1 MIYALIALAAL
12 VVVLC
17 IALLVARHRFLG
29 VSLPKV
35 RGRLGMSGLN
45 ETVTISRD
53 RWGVPH
59 VSATSMEDAAFAM
72 GVAHAQDRLWQMEVT
87 RRVATGRISELIGT
101 DGVNID
107 RFIRRVGL
115 HRVAREEEL
124 RLGPEPRH
132 MLKAYAAGV
141 NAIVG
146 SGKPLPLEY
155 RLIGATP
162 EPWEP
167 MHSLAALKL
176 LALGLSMNWDAELQR
191 LELLRAIGPEHAAR
205 LDIVYPDANPTILA
219 STLRASGGAD
229 SRSQLMGMF
238 REAARWIPTAGGMSN
253 SWVVSGERSAT
264 GRPILCNDPHLVP
277 GVPSIW
283 YAAHIQA
290 GEDFESTG
298 VTMPGL
304 PFVIIGHNKRVAWG
318 FTNSFADCQD
328 LVIEEFD
335 SPAGERFRTERGFE
349 PTRRLREII
358 HVKGSSDVL
367 EEVVVTRHGPIVE
380 RIEDP
385 ERSIWRGLA
394 LQWTALQPGG
404 GAEGLL
410 RLQRATDW
418 KSFREAFVPFDAPS
432 QNVVY
437 ADVDG
442 HIGYLLSGRVP
453 VRKRKPSGLPVQGW
467 TGDAVWTRYLTPE
480 EMPSMLDPAEQQI
493 ITANNRIVA
502 EGFPHY
508 IGADYMSGYR
518 ALRIGELLSE
528 RVVDLAYMARAQMDL
543 VCPPARQVIR
553 LLSSM
558 SCAGTLA
565 ESARR
570 RLASWDAVMD
580 PHRVEPTIYE
590 AFMARLAEHSLS
602 PLCGNA
608 WRILAG
614 VDLSHPV
621 FEYPGNLVG
630 RLTPSL
636 IERWEGGD
644 DGLFEGAT
652 TWAEVVNKSLEDA
665 MNDLRTRFGRGSRRL
680 AWGRVHQVH
689 LVHAFGRRRGL
700 GYFFNARSI
709 RVGGNTDTVLA
720 TSQSP
725 GEPFETRLSAPSWR
739 QVIDVGNWDACGGV
753 HVPGQSGQPG
763 SRHYRDLSRRWRTNR
778 QFPLYWS
785 AALTRRHARARL
797 TVFPLPDG
805 HAAEPGTRTAGS

>member
-1 MIYALIALAAL
+1 MIYALIAVAAL

-35 RGRLGMSGLN
+35 RGRLGMSGLIAP
-45 ETVTISRD
+45 VTISRD

-107 RFIRRVGL
+107 RFVRRVGL
-115 HRVAREEEL
+115 HRVARDEEL
-124 RLGPEPRH
+124 RLGPEPRR

-141 NAIVG
+141 NAIAA
-146 SGKPLPLEY
+146 SGRPLPLEY
-155 RLIGATP
+155 RLLGATP

-219 STLRASGGAD
+219 STLKASGGPD
-229 SRSQLMGMF
+229 TRSQLMGMF

-253 SWVVSGERSAT
+253 SWVVSGERSST

-277 GVPSIW
+277 GMPSIW

-318 FTNSFADCQD
+318 LTNSFADCQD

-367 EEVVVTRHGPIVE
+367 EEVVVTRHGPVVE

-418 KSFREAFVPFDAPS
+418 KSFREAFIPFDAPS
-432 QNVVY
+432 QNIVY

-480 EMPSMLDPAEQQI
+480 EMPSMLDPSEQQI
-493 ITANNRIVA
+493 ITANNRIV
-502 EGFPHY
+502 GDDFPHY

-558 SCAGTLA
+558 TCTSTVA
-565 ESARR
+565 ETARR
-570 RLASWDAVMD
+570 RLAGWDAVMD

-621 FEYPGNLVG
+621 FQYPGNLIG

-644 DGLFEGAT
+644 DGLFEGVT
-652 TWAEVVNKSLEDA
+652 TWAEIVNRSLDDA
-665 MNDLRTRFGRGSRRL
+665 MTDLRTRFGRGSRRL
-680 AWGRVHQVH
+680 AWGRVHQVQ
-689 LVHAFGRRRGL
+689 LIHAFGRRRGL
-700 GYFFNARSI
+700 GYFFNAHAI

-720 TSQSP
+720 TSQVP
-725 GEPFETRLSAPSWR
+725 GEPYETRLSAPSWR
-739 QVIDVGNWDACGGV
+739 QVIDVGNWDASGGV
-753 HVPGQSGQPG
+753 HLPGQSGQPG
-763 SRHYRDLSRRWRTNR
+763 SRHYRDLSRRWKTNR

-797 TVFPLPDG
+797 TVFPLPEG
-805 HAAEPGTRTAGS
+805 HSTEPGARPTGS

>member
-1 MIYALIALAAL
+1 MIIALIVVAAL
-12 VVVLC
+12 VVVV
-17 IALLVARHRFLG
+17 ITALLVARHRTFG
-29 VSLPKV
+29 VSLPRV
-35 RGRLGMSGLN
+35 RGTLSLSGLLAGV
-45 ETVTISRD
+45 TVGRD

-59 VSATSMEDAAFAM
+59 VNATSMEDAAFAM
-72 GVAHAQDRLWQMEVT
+72 GVVHAQDRLWQMEVT

-101 DGVNID
+101 DGINID

-124 RLGPEPRH
+124 RLAPEARR

-141 NAIVG
+141 NGIAQ
-146 SGKPLPLEY
+146 SGRALPLEY
-155 RLIGATP
+155 RLLGVTP

-176 LALGLSMNWDAELQR
+176 LALGLSMNWDTELQR

-219 STLRASGGAD
+219 STVRAAGGD
-229 SRSQLMGMF
+229 TRSQLLTMF

-253 SWVVSGERSAT
+253 SWVVSGERTTT

-283 YAAHIQA
+283 YAAHVQA
-290 GEDFESTG
+290 GDDFEASG
-298 VTMPGL
+298 VTMPGM
-304 PFVIIGHNKRVAWG
+304 PFVIIGHNKRIAWG

-335 SPAGERFRTERGFE
+335 SPAADRFRTERGFE

-358 HVKGSSDVL
+358 HVKNSSDVL
-367 EEVVVTRHGPIVE
+367 EEVVVTRHGPVVE

-394 LQWTALQPGG
+394 LQWTALQPG
-404 GAEGLL
+404 AAADGLL
-410 RLQRATDW
+410 RLQRAGDW
-418 KSFREAFVPFDAPS
+418 TSFKEAFTAFDAPS

-437 ADVDG
+437 ADIDG
-442 HIGYLLSGRVP
+442 HIGYLLTGRIP
-453 VRKRKPSGLPVQGW
+453 VRRAKPSGLPVQGW
-467 TGDAVWTRYLTPE
+467 TGNAVWTRFLTIDEVPQLFDPPE
-480 EMPSMLDPAEQQI
+480 HQI
-493 ITANNRIVA
+493 ITANNRIA
-502 EGFPHY
+502 GDNFPFY
-508 IGADYMSGYR
+508 IGSDYMSGYR
-518 ALRIGELLSE
+518 ALRIGELLNE
-528 RVVDLAYMARAQMDL
+528 RVVDLPYMARAQMDL
-543 VCPPARQVIR
+543 VCPPARQVVR
-553 LLSSM
+553 LLAAM
-558 SCAGTLA
+558 HCDTPGAELA
-565 ESARR
+565 RH
-570 RLASWDAVMD
+570 RLAQWDAVMD
-580 PHRVEPTIYE
+580 PRRVEPTIYE

-602 PLCGNA
+602 PVCGNA

-621 FEYPGNLVG
+621 FQYPGNLVG

-636 IERWEGGD
+636 IERWELGD
-644 DGLFEGAT
+644 DSLFEGLT
-652 TWAEVVNKSLEDA
+652 TWAEVVNRSLDDA
-665 MNDLRTRFGRGSRRL
+665 MTDLRTRFGRGSRHWM
-680 AWGRVHQVH
+680 WGRVHR
-689 LVHAFGRRRGL
+689 LELIHAFGRRRGL
-700 GYFFNARSI
+700 AWFFNAPSI

-720 TSQSP
+720 TSAVP

-739 QVIDVGNWDACGGV
+739 QVIDVGKWDASGGI
-753 HVPGQSGQPG
+753 HLPGQSGQPG

-785 AALTRRHARARL
+785 PQEVRRHARTRL
-797 TVFPLPDG
+797 VLNPRPHEAG
-805 HAAEPGTRTAGS
+805 GRT

>member
-1 MIYALIALAAL
+1 MIIALIAAAAL

-17 IALLVARHRFLG
+17 LALLVTRQRLLG
-29 VSLPKV
+29 VSLPKA
-35 RGRLGMSGLN
+35 RGRLGMSGLIAPA
-45 ETVTISRD
+45 TISRD

-59 VSATSMEDAAFAM
+59 IAATSMEDAAFAI
-72 GVAHAQDRLWQMEVT
+72 GAAHAQDRLWQMEVT
-87 RRVATGRISELIGT
+87 RRVATGRICELIGT

-115 HRVAREEEL
+115 HRVARDEEL
-124 RLGPEPRH
+124 RLGPEPRR
-132 MLKAYAAGV
+132 MLKAYAAGI
-141 NAIVG
+141 NGIIS
-146 SGKPLPLEY
+146 SGRALPLEY
-155 RLIGATP
+155 RLLRATP

-176 LALGLSMNWDAELQR
+176 LALGLSMNWDSELQR

-205 LDIVYPDANPTILA
+205 LDIVYPNANPTILA
-219 STLRASGGAD
+219 ATLRASGGAD
-229 SRSQLMGMF
+229 GRSHLLGLF

-253 SWVVSGERSAT
+253 SWVVSGERSKS

-277 GVPSIW
+277 GMPSIW

-318 FTNSFADCQD
+318 FTNSYADCQD

-335 SPAGERFRTERGFE
+335 SPAGDRFRTERGFE

-367 EEVVVTRHGPIVE
+367 EEVVVTRHGPVVD

-385 ERSIWRGLA
+385 ERGIWRGLA

-404 GAEGLL
+404 SADGLL
-410 RLQRATDW
+410 RLQRAGDW
-418 KSFREAFVPFDAPS
+418 TSFRDAFIQLDAPS

-453 VRKRKPSGLPVQGW
+453 VRKRQPSGLPVQGW
-467 TGDAVWTRYLTPE
+467 TGDAVWTRYLTRD
-480 EMPSMLDPAEQQI
+480 EMPSILDPPEQQI
-493 ITANNRIVA
+493 ITANNRIV
-502 EGFPHY
+502 GDDFPHY
-508 IGADYMSGYR
+508 IGADYLSGYR

-528 RVVDLAYMARAQMDL
+528 RVMDLPYMARAQMDL

-558 SCAGTLA
+558 HCASTVAETARSRLA
-565 ESARR
+565 E
-570 RLASWDAVMD
+570 WDAVMD

-602 PLCGNA
+602 PLCGKA

-614 VDLSHPV
+614 VDLAHPV
-621 FEYPGNLVG
+621 FQYPGNLVG

-652 TWAEVVNKSLEDA
+652 TWAEVVNRSLDDA
-665 MNDLRTRFGRGSRRL
+665 MTDLRTRFGRRSGRL
-680 AWGRVHQVH
+680 RWGRVHQVE
-689 LVHAFGRRRGL
+689 LVHAFGKRRGL
-700 GYFFNARSI
+700 GLFFNAHSI

-720 TSQSP
+720 TSQVP
-725 GEPFETRLSAPSWR
+725 GEPFETRLSAPTWR
-739 QVIDVGNWDACGGV
+739 QVLDVGNWDACGGI
-753 HVPGQSGQPG
+753 HFPGQSGQPG
-763 SRHYRDLSRRWRTNR
+763 SRHYRDLSRRWRSNR

-785 AALTRRHARARL
+785 GALLRRHARDRL
-797 TVFPLPDG
+797 TVFPLPG
-805 HAAEPGTRTAGS
+805 SHAAEPGGRAPGS

>member
-1 MIYALIALAAL
+1 MITALIAAAAL
-12 VVVLC
+12 VVVICL
-17 IALLVARHRFLG
+17 ALLVTRHRFLG

-35 RGRLGMSGLN
+35 RGRLGLSGLIAP
-45 ETVTISRD
+45 VTISRD

-59 VSATSMEDAAFAM
+59 IAATSMEDAAFAM
-72 GVAHAQDRLWQMEVT
+72 GAAHAQDRLWQMEVT

-115 HRVAREEEL
+115 HRVARDEEL
-124 RLGPEPRH
+124 RLGPEPRR
-132 MLKAYAAGV
+132 MLKAYAAGI
-141 NAIVG
+141 NGIV
-146 SGKPLPLEY
+146 SSSRALPLEY
-155 RLIGATP
+155 RLLGATP

-176 LALGLSMNWDAELQR
+176 LALGLSMNWDSELQR
-191 LELLRAIGPEHAAR
+191 LELLRAIGPEHATR

-219 STLRASGGAD
+219 ATLRASGGAD
-229 SRSQLMGMF
+229 GRSHLLGMF

-253 SWVVSGERSAT
+253 SWVVSGERSAS

-277 GVPSIW
+277 GMPSIW
-283 YAAHIQA
+283 YAAHVQA
-290 GEDFESTG
+290 GDDFESTG
-298 VTMPGL
+298 VSMPGL

-318 FTNSFADCQD
+318 FTNSYADCQD

-367 EEVVVTRHGPIVE
+367 EEVVVTRHGPVVD

-385 ERSIWRGLA
+385 ERGIWRGLA
-394 LQWTALQPGG
+394 LQWTALQPG
-404 GAEGLL
+404 ASADGLL
-410 RLQRATDW
+410 RLQRAGDW
-418 KSFREAFVPFDAPS
+418 RSFREAFASLDAPS

-453 VRKRKPSGLPVQGW
+453 VRKRQPSGLPVQGW
-467 TGDAVWTRYLTPE
+467 TGDALWTRYLNPD
-480 EMPSMLDPAEQQI
+480 EMPCIFDPPEQQI
-493 ITANNRIVA
+493 ITANNRIV
-502 EGFPHY
+502 GDDFPHY
-508 IGADYMSGYR
+508 IAADYLSGYR

-528 RVVDLAYMARAQMDL
+528 RVMDLPYMARAQMDL
-543 VCPPARQVIR
+543 VCPPARQVIH

-558 SCAGTLA
+558 HCASTVA
-565 ESARR
+565 ETARR
-570 RLASWDAVMD
+570 RLAAWDAVMD

-602 PLCGNA
+602 PLCGKA

-614 VDLSHPV
+614 VDLAHPV
-621 FEYPGNLVG
+621 FQYPGNLVG

-652 TWAEVVNKSLEDA
+652 TWAEVVNRSLDDA
-665 MNDLRTRFGRGSRRL
+665 MTDLRTRFGRRSGRL
-680 AWGRVHQVH
+680 RWGRVHQVE

-700 GYFFNARSI
+700 GIFFNARAI
-709 RVGGNTDTVLA
+709 RVGGDTDTVLA
-720 TSQSP
+720 TSQVP
-725 GEPFETRLSAPSWR
+725 GEAFETRLSAPTWR
-739 QVIDVGNWDACGGV
+739 QVIDVGNWDACGGI
-753 HVPGQSGQPG
+753 HLPGQSGQPG

-785 AALTRRHARARL
+785 AALLRRHARARL
-797 TVFPLPDG
+797 TVFPLPG
-805 HAAEPGTRTAGS
+805 SHAAEPGARAPGP

>member
-1 MIYALIALAAL
+1 MIYALIAVAAL

-29 VSLPKV
+29 ASLPKV
-35 RGRLGMSGLN
+35 RGRLGMAGLGAP
-45 ETVTISRD
+45 VTISRD

-59 VSATSMEDAAFAM
+59 ISATSMEDAAFAM

-101 DGVNID
+101 DGVSID
-107 RFIRRVGL
+107 RFVRRVGL
-115 HRVAREEEL
+115 HRVARDEEL
-124 RLGPEPRH
+124 RLGPEPRR

-141 NAIVG
+141 NAIAT
-146 SGKPLPLEY
+146 SGRPLPLEY
-155 RLIGATP
+155 RLLGATP

-219 STLRASGGAD
+219 ATLRATGGAD

-253 SWVVSGERSAT
+253 SWVVSGERSST

-277 GVPSIW
+277 AVPSIW

-367 EEVVVTRHGPIVE
+367 EEVVVTRHGPVVE

-410 RLQRATDW
+410 RLQRASDW

-467 TGDAVWTRYLTPE
+467 TGDAVWTRYLTPD
-480 EMPSMLDPAEQQI
+480 EMPSMLDPSEQQI
-493 ITANNRIVA
+493 ITANNRIA
-502 EGFPHY
+502 GEGFPHY

-518 ALRIGELLSE
+518 ALRIAELLSE

-558 SCAGTLA
+558 TCASTVA

-602 PLCGNA
+602 PLCGKA

-621 FEYPGNLVG
+621 FAYPGNLVG

-644 DGLFEGAT
+644 DGLFEGVT
-652 TWAEVVNKSLEDA
+652 TWAEVVTKSLEDA
-665 MNDLRTRFGRGSRRL
+665 MTDLRTRFGRGSRRL
-680 AWGRVHQVH
+680 AWGRVHQVR

-700 GYFFNARSI
+700 GYFFNAQSI

-720 TSQSP
+720 TSQMP
-725 GEPFETRLSAPSWR
+725 GEPFETHVSAPSWR

-763 SRHYRDLSRRWRTNR
+763 SRHYRDLSRRWKTNR

-785 AALTRRHARARL
+785 AQLTRRHARARL
-797 TVFPLPDG
+797 TLVPLPDG
-805 HAAEPGTRTAGS
+805 HATEPGARPAGP

>member
-1 MIYALIALAAL
+1 MIIALIVVAAL

-17 IALLVARHRFLG
+17 VALLVARHRTFG
-29 VSLPKV
+29 VSLPRV
-35 RGRLGMSGLN
+35 RGRLGVAGLGA
-45 ETVTISRD
+45 EVTVGRD

-59 VSATSMEDAAFAM
+59 INATSMEDAAFAV
-72 GVAHAQDRLWQMEVT
+72 GVVHAQDRLWQMEVT
-87 RRVATGRISELIGT
+87 RRVATGRISELIGPE
-101 DGVNID
+101 GVNID

-124 RLGPEPRH
+124 RLTPEARR

-141 NAIVG
+141 NAIAH
-146 SGKPLPLEY
+146 SGRALPLEY
-155 RLIGATP
+155 RLLGVTP

-205 LDIVYPDANPTILA
+205 LDIVYPDANPTVLA
-219 STLRASGGAD
+219 GTLRAAGGGD
-229 SRSQLMGMF
+229 SRSQLLMMF

-253 SWVVSGERSAT
+253 SWVVSGERTPS
-264 GRPILCNDPHLVP
+264 GRPILCNDPHMVP
-277 GVPSIW
+277 GMPSIW
-283 YAAHIQA
+283 YAAHVQA

-298 VTMPGL
+298 VTMPGM

-335 SPAGERFRTERGFE
+335 SPAGDRFRTERGFE

-367 EEVVVTRHGPIVE
+367 EEVVVTRHGPVVE

-404 GAEGLL
+404 AADGLL
-410 RLQRATDW
+410 RLQRAGDW
-418 KSFREAFVPFDAPS
+418 KSFKDAFAPFDAPS

-437 ADVDG
+437 ADIDG
-442 HIGYLLSGRVP
+442 HIGYLLSGRIP
-453 VRKRKPSGLPVQGW
+453 VRKARPSGLPIQGW
-467 TGDAVWTRYLTPE
+467 TGDAVWTRYLTPDE
-480 EMPSMLDPAEQQI
+480 VPQMFDPPEHQI
-493 ITANNRIVA
+493 ITANNRIV
-502 EGFPHY
+502 GDKFPFY
-508 IGADYMSGYR
+508 IGTDYMSGYR

-543 VCPPARQVIR
+543 VCPPARQVVR
-553 LLSSM
+553 LLGSM
-558 SCAGTLA
+558 QCAHPAA
-565 ESARR
+565 ETARN
-570 RLASWDAVMD
+570 RLARWDAVMD

-602 PLCGNA
+602 PVCGNA

-614 VDLSHPV
+614 VDLAHPV
-621 FEYPGNLVG
+621 FQYPGNLVG

-636 IERWEGGD
+636 IERWELGD
-644 DGLFEGAT
+644 DGLFEGLT
-652 TWAEVVNKSLEDA
+652 TWAEVVSKSLEDA
-665 MNDLRTRFGRGSRRL
+665 MSDVRGRFGRNSRRWR
-680 AWGRVHQVH
+680 WGRVHR
-689 LVHAFGRRRGL
+689 LELIHAFGRRRGL
-700 GYFFNARSI
+700 AWFFNAPSI
-709 RVGGNTDTVLA
+709 KVGGNTDTVLA
-720 TSQSP
+720 TSQMP

-739 QVIDVGNWDACGGV
+739 QVIDVGKWDASGGI

-763 SRHYRDLSRRWRTNR
+763 SRHYRDLSRRWQTNR

-785 AALTRRHARARL
+785 PLEVRRHARTRL
-797 TVFPLPDG
+797 VLHPVPTT
-805 HAAEPGTRTAGS
+805 HATEPGGRT

>member
-1 MIYALIALAAL
+1 MIIALIAVAAL

-29 VSLPKV
+29 VSLPKA
-35 RGRLGMSGLN
+35 RGRLGMSGLLAPA
-45 ETVTISRD
+45 TISRD

-59 VSATSMEDAAFAM
+59 ISATSMEDAAFAI

-115 HRVAREEEL
+115 HRVARDEEL
-124 RLGPEPRH
+124 RLGPEPRR
-132 MLKAYAAGV
+132 MLKAYAAGI
-141 NAIVG
+141 NGIIT
-146 SGKPLPLEY
+146 SGRPLPLEY
-155 RLIGATP
+155 RLLGATP
-162 EPWEP
+162 ELWEP

-176 LALGLSMNWDAELQR
+176 LALGLSMNWDSELQR

-205 LDIVYPDANPTILA
+205 LDIVYPDANPTILGA
-219 STLRASGGAD
+219 TLRASGGANG
-229 SRSQLMGMF
+229 RSHLLGMF

-277 GVPSIW
+277 GMPSIW
-283 YAAHIQA
+283 YAAHVQA

-298 VTMPGL
+298 VSMPGL
-304 PFVIIGHNKRVAWG
+304 PFVIIGHNQRVAWG
-318 FTNSFADCQD
+318 FTNSYADCQD

-335 SPAGERFRTERGFE
+335 TPAGERFRTERGFE

-367 EEVVVTRHGPIVE
+367 EEVVVTRHGPVVD

-385 ERSIWRGLA
+385 ERGIWRGLA
-394 LQWTALQPGG
+394 LQWTALQPGSS
-404 GAEGLL
+404 ADGLL
-410 RLQRATDW
+410 RLQRAGDW
-418 KSFREAFVPFDAPS
+418 KSFREALASLDAPS

-453 VRKRKPSGLPVQGW
+453 VRKRQPSGLPVQGW
-467 TGDAVWTRYLTPE
+467 TGDAVWMRYLTQD
-480 EMPSMLDPAEQQI
+480 EMPCIFDPPEQQI
-493 ITANNRIVA
+493 ITANNRIV
-502 EGFPHY
+502 
-508 IGADYMSGYR
+508 GADFPYYIAADYLSGYR

-528 RVVDLAYMARAQMDL
+528 RVVDLPYMARAQMDL
-543 VCPPARQVIR
+543 VCPPARQVIH

-558 SCAGTLA
+558 QCASPVA
-565 ESARR
+565 ETARR
-570 RLASWDAVMD
+570 RLAAWDAVMD

-602 PLCGNA
+602 PLCGKA

-614 VDLSHPV
+614 VDLAHPV
-621 FEYPGNLVG
+621 FQYPGNLVG

-652 TWAEVVNKSLEDA
+652 TWAEVVNRSLDDA
-665 MNDLRTRFGRGSRRL
+665 MTDLRTRFGRRSGRL
-680 AWGRVHQVH
+680 RWGRVHQVE

-700 GYFFNARSI
+700 GLFFNAHSI

-720 TSQSP
+720 TSQVP
-725 GEPFETRLSAPSWR
+725 GEPFETRLLAPTWR
-739 QVIDVGNWDACGGV
+739 QVIDVGKWDACGGI
-753 HVPGQSGQPG
+753 HLPGQSGQPG

-785 AALTRRHARARL
+785 AELLRRHARARL
-797 TVFPLPDG
+797 TVFPLPG
-805 HAAEPGTRTAGS
+805 SHPAEPGARAPGS

>member
-1 MIYALIALAAL
+1 MIIALIVVAAL
-12 VVVLC
+12 LVALC
-17 IALLVARHRFLG
+17 AALLVARHRTFG
-29 VSLPKV
+29 VSLPRV
-35 RGRLGMSGLN
+35 RGRLGFTGLLV
-45 ETVTISRD
+45 EVTVGRD

-59 VSATSMEDAAFAM
+59 VIATSMEDAAFAM
-72 GVAHAQDRLWQMEVT
+72 GVVHAQDRLWQMEVT
-87 RRVATGRISELIGT
+87 RRVATGRISELIGAE
-101 DGVNID
+101 GVNID

-124 RLGPEPRH
+124 RLGPEARR

-141 NAIVG
+141 NGIAQ
-146 SGKPLPLEY
+146 SGRALPIEY
-155 RLIGATP
+155 RLLGVTP

-219 STLRASGGAD
+219 ATVRAAGGSDA
-229 SRSQLMGMF
+229 RMRLLTMF
-238 REAARWIPTAGGMSN
+238 REAARWIPTAGCMSN
-253 SWVVSGERSAT
+253 SWVVSGERTTS

-277 GVPSIW
+277 GMPSIW
-283 YAAHIQA
+283 YAAHVRA

-318 FTNSFADCQD
+318 LTNSFADCQD

-335 SPAGERFRTERGFE
+335 APAGDRFRTERGFE

-404 GAEGLL
+404 AAEGLL
-410 RLQRATDW
+410 CLQRASDW
-418 KSFREAFVPFDAPS
+418 KSFKEAFAPFDAPS

-442 HIGYLLSGRVP
+442 HIGYLLCGRIP
-453 VRKRKPSGLPVQGW
+453 VRKSKPSGLPVQGW
-467 TGDAVWTRYLTPE
+467 AGHAVWTRYLTVDEVPQLFDPPE
-480 EMPSMLDPAEQQI
+480 HQI
-493 ITANNRIVA
+493 ITANNRIVG
-502 EGFPHY
+502 ENFPFY
-508 IGADYMSGYR
+508 IGTDYMSGYR
-518 ALRIGELLSE
+518 ALRIGELLGE

-543 VCPPARQVIR
+543 VCPPARQVVR
-553 LLSSM
+553 LLGAM
-558 SCAGTLA
+558 RCEHPAA
-565 ESARR
+565 EAARH
-570 RLASWDAVMD
+570 RLAAWDAVMD
-580 PHRVEPTIYE
+580 PRRVEPTIYE
-590 AFMARLAEHSLS
+590 AFMARFAEHSLS
-602 PLCGNA
+602 PVCGNA

-614 VDLSHPV
+614 VDLTHPV
-621 FEYPGNLVG
+621 FQYPGNLVG
-630 RLTPSL
+630 RLTPLL
-636 IERWEGGD
+636 IERWELGD
-644 DGLFEGAT
+644 DGLFEGLT
-652 TWAEVVNKSLEDA
+652 SWAEVVARSLDDA
-665 MNDLRTRFGRGSRRL
+665 MTDLRGRFGRNSRRWT
-680 AWGRVHQVH
+680 WGRVHRLELIH
-689 LVHAFGRRRGL
+689 PFGRRRGL
-700 GYFFNARSI
+700 AWFFNAPSI

-720 TSQSP
+720 TSMVP
-725 GEPFETRLSAPSWR
+725 GQPFETRLSAPSWR
-739 QVIDVGNWDACGGV
+739 QVIDVGRWDASGGI
-753 HVPGQSGQPG
+753 HLPGQSGQPG

-778 QFPLYWS
+778 QFPLYWT
-785 AALTRRHARARL
+785 AQDVRRHARTRL
-797 TVFPLPDG
+797 VLAPLPSA
-805 HAAEPGTRTAGS
+805 HAHEAGGRT

>member
-1 MIYALIALAAL
+1 MIIALIVVAAV

-17 IALLVARHRFLG
+17 AALLVARHRLLG
-29 VSLPKV
+29 VSAPRV
-35 RGRLGMSGLN
+35 RGRLVLTGVAAPVMIG
-45 ETVTISRD
+45 RD

-87 RRVATGRISELIGT
+87 RRVATGRISELVGLE
-101 DGVNID
+101 GVNID
-107 RFIRRVGL
+107 RFVRRVGL
-115 HRVAREEEL
+115 HRVARDEEL
-124 RLGPEPRH
+124 RLGPEPRR

-141 NAIVG
+141 NGIAS
-146 SGKPLPLEY
+146 SGRPLPLEF
-155 RLIGATP
+155 RLLGVTP

-229 SRSQLMGMF
+229 SRSQLLGMF

-253 SWVVSGERSAT
+253 SWVVSGERTVT

-277 GVPSIW
+277 GMPSIW
-283 YAAHIQA
+283 YAAHVQA

-304 PFVIIGHNKRVAWG
+304 PFVLIGHNKRVAWG

-335 SPAGERFRTERGFE
+335 TPAGERFRTERGFE

-358 HVKGSSDVL
+358 HVKNSSDVL
-367 EEVVVTRHGPIVE
+367 EEVVITRHGPVVE

-410 RLQRATDW
+410 RLQRAGDW

-453 VRKRKPSGLPVQGW
+453 VRKNKPSGLPVQGW
-467 TGDAVWTRYLTPE
+467 TGDAVWKRYLTPD
-480 EMPSMLDPAEQQI
+480 EMPHVLDPPEQLI
-493 ITANNRIVA
+493 ITANNRIA
-502 EGFPHY
+502 GDGFPYY
-508 IGADYMSGYR
+508 IGSDYMSGYR
-518 ALRIGELLSE
+518 ALRLGELLSE

-543 VCPPARQVIR
+543 VCPPAREVVR
-553 LLSSM
+553 LLGAM
-558 SCAGTLA
+558 HCTNAVA
-565 ESARR
+565 ESARH
-570 RLASWDAVMD
+570 RLAQWDAVMD
-580 PHRVEPTIYE
+580 PHRIEPTIYE
-590 AFMARLAEHSLS
+590 AFMGRLAEHSLS
-602 PLCGNA
+602 PVCGNA

-614 VDLSHPV
+614 VDLTHPV
-621 FEYPGNLVG
+621 FQYPGNLVG

-636 IERWEGGD
+636 IERWELGD
-644 DGLFEGAT
+644 DGLFEGLT
-652 TWAEVVNKSLEDA
+652 TWSEVISKSLEDA
-665 MNDLRTRFGRGSRRL
+665 MNDLRSRLGRRSRRWS
-680 AWGRVHQVH
+680 WGRVHR
-689 LVHAFGRRRGL
+689 LELIHAFGRRRGL
-700 GYFFNARSI
+700 GVLFNARSI

-720 TSQSP
+720 TSEVP
-725 GEPFETRLSAPSWR
+725 GRDFETRLSAPSWR
-739 QVIDVGNWDACGGV
+739 QVLDVGRWDACGGI

-785 AALTRRHARARL
+785 APELRRHARARL
-797 TVFPLPDG
+797 TIYPAPG
-805 HAAEPGTRTAGS
+805 AHSEPGGRASGG

>member
-1 MIYALIALAAL
+1 MIIALIAVAA
-12 VVVLC
+12 VVVVVC
-17 IALLVARHRFLG
+17 TALLVARHRTFG
-29 VSLPKV
+29 VSLPRV
-35 RGRLGMSGLN
+35 RGRLGLAGLIA
-45 ETVTISRD
+45 EVTVARD

-59 VSATSMEDAAFAM
+59 LNATSMEDAAFAV
-72 GVAHAQDRLWQMEVT
+72 GVVHAQDRLWQMEVT
-87 RRVATGRISELIGT
+87 RRVATGRISEVIGSE
-101 DGVNID
+101 GVNID

-124 RLGPEPRH
+124 RLAPEARR

-141 NAIVG
+141 NAIAL
-146 SGKPLPLEY
+146 SGRALPLEY
-155 RLIGATP
+155 RLLGVTP

-176 LALGLSMNWDAELQR
+176 LALGLSMNWDTEVQR

-219 STLRASGGAD
+219 GTVRAAGGSDA
-229 SRSQLMGMF
+229 RTQLLTMF

-253 SWVVSGERSAT
+253 SWVVSGERTAS

-277 GVPSIW
+277 GMPSIW
-283 YAAHIQA
+283 YAAHIRS

-298 VTMPGL
+298 VTMPGM

-335 SPAGERFRTERGFE
+335 SPAADRFRTERGFE
-349 PTRRLREII
+349 PARRLREII

-367 EEVVVTRHGPIVE
+367 EEVVVTRHGPVVE

-385 ERSIWRGLA
+385 DRAIWRGLA

-404 GAEGLL
+404 AAEGLL
-410 RLQRATDW
+410 RLQRAGDW
-418 KSFREAFVPFDAPS
+418 ASFKDAFAPFDAPS

-442 HIGYLLSGRVP
+442 HIGYLLSGRIP
-453 VRKRKPSGLPVQGW
+453 VRQARPSGLPMQGW
-467 TGDAVWTRYLTPE
+467 TGDAVWTRYLTPDE
-480 EMPSMLDPAEQQI
+480 VPQLFDPPEQQI
-493 ITANNRIVA
+493 ITANNRIA
-502 EGFPHY
+502 GNSFPFY
-508 IGADYMSGYR
+508 IGTDYLSGYR
-518 ALRIGELLSE
+518 ATRIGELLSA

-543 VCPPARQVIR
+543 VCPPARQVVR
-553 LLSSM
+553 LLGSM
-558 SCAGTLA
+558 HCAHPGAEAVRHRLA
-565 ESARR
+565 E
-570 RLASWDAVMD
+570 WDAVMD
-580 PHRVEPTIYE
+580 PGRVEPTIYE

-602 PLCGNA
+602 PICGNA

-621 FEYPGNLVG
+621 FQYPGNLVG

-636 IERWEGGD
+636 IERWELGD
-644 DGLFEGAT
+644 DGLFEGLT
-652 TWAEVVNKSLEDA
+652 TWAEVVAKSLDDA
-665 MNDLRTRFGRGSRRL
+665 MSDLRGRYGRNSRRWT
-680 AWGRVHQVH
+680 WGRVHR
-689 LVHAFGRRRGL
+689 LELIHAFGRRRGL
-700 GYFFNARSI
+700 AWFFNARSI

-720 TSQSP
+720 TSQVP
-725 GEPFETRLSAPSWR
+725 GEAFETRLSAPSWR
-739 QVIDVGNWDACGGV
+739 QVIDVGNWDASGGI

-763 SRHYRDLSRRWRTNR
+763 SPHYRDLSRRWRTNR

-785 AALTRRHARARL
+785 AQQVRRHARTRL
-797 TVFPLPDG
+797 ILHPVPG
-805 HAAEPGTRTAGS
+805 SHGAETGGRT